1 MIRAKKRLFTIS
13 FLLIVI
19 YSVFTLTFSLA
30 VFKMWDNSTE
40 GIKAYNKLTSQTYIK
55 LEILNHIAENSILN
69 QFTFITYTN
78 DGISLTEALKQIDQ
92 RYESNNHKIR
102 QLTSLLQNPNSLL
115 ILEHL
120 QQARLINNKSR
131 QLLMSDEVAKSDS
144 KLYKHEKLN
153 QIEAFKNFIGY
164 VALLQESITL
174 QSKEEIQTLN
184 QHVLHKRNKI
194 YYVYGGTLFILA
206 ILGIAIFAA
215 TRNIKRITNETIR
228 SNLQLKESLQL
239 VHNYKDAL
247 DASSVVS
254 ITDPEG
260 IILYVNDRF
269 CEESKYT
276 REELVGKNHRMLNSG
291 YHPKTFFKELWDT
304 VKSGRIWTGEVR
316 NKAKDGE
323 IYWTNATIVP
333 LMDEFNHPFQF
344 LVIRSNI
351 TKRKQA
357 ELKIIE
363 NDLKYRRTLDNLME
377 GAQIIS
383 YDWTYLYINN
393 AAANFGKYSVNELLG
408 SNMFE
413 MYPGIELSDTYA
425 ALEKS
430 MHLRIPQFITTQF
443 EFPNG
448 EKGWF
453 DLSIQPVPEGIF
465 ILSEDITK
473 RKKAEQEL
481 ILNNQKLR
489 KANMELDRFV
499 YSTSHDLRAPLSSML
514 GLVQLL
520 EMECEEAGHEQKEKL
535 TMMKTSITRLDEF
548 IETIL
553 QYSRNSRI
561 EPVMEEIPIQKLV
574 EDTLAFLQIT
584 AYASD
589 IAVSFDIK
597 QDVPFFS
604 DKYRLTTMLKNIIS
618 NAIKYADL
626 EKVKP
631 KIHIQVDVNENQA
644 QIHIQDNGIGI
655 EPNEQE
661 KIFEMFYRATHKAA
675 GSGLGLYIVKEM
687 LTLLD
692 GKIGLESKPM
702 LGSRFSIILPNAQ
715 KSN

>member
-1 MIRAKKRLFTIS
+1 M
-13 FLLIVI
+13 
-19 YSVFTLTFSLA
+19 A

-40 GIKAYNKLTSQTYIK
+40 GIKAYNKLTTQTYVK
-55 LEILNHIAENSILN
+55 LEILNRIVDHSILN

-78 DGISLTEALKQIDQ
+78 EGISLKAALQQIAQRNEANNLQI
-92 RYESNNHKIR
+92 K
-102 QLTSLLQNPNSLL
+102 QLTHLLQNPNSLL

-120 QQARLINNKSR
+120 QQARLINTKAR
-131 QLLMSDEVAKSDS
+131 QFLLLNEGAKSDS

-153 QIEAFKNFIGY
+153 QIEAFKSFIGL
-164 VALLQESITL
+164 VTLLQESITL
-174 QSKEEIQTLN
+174 HSKQEIQTLN
-184 QHVLHKRNKI
+184 QHVLHERNKI
-194 YYVYGGTLFILA
+194 YYIYGGTLFVLA

-215 TRNIKRITNETIR
+215 TRNIKRITKDTIS

-239 VHNYKDAL
+239 VNNYKDAL

-254 ITDPEG
+254 ITDPKG

-276 REELVGKNHRMLNSG
+276 REELVGKNHRILNSG
-291 YHPKTFFKELWDT
+291 YHPKSFFKELWDT
-304 VKSGRIWTGEVR
+304 VKAGNIWTGEVR

-333 LMDEFNHPFQF
+333 LMDELNHPFQF

-351 TKRKQA
+351 TKRKEA
-357 ELKIIE
+357 EIKIIE

-377 GAQIIS
+377 GAQIMS
-383 YDWTYLYINN
+383 FDWTYLYINN
-393 AAANFGKYSVNELLG
+393 AAARFGKYSVNELLG
-408 SNMFE
+408 SNMFK
-413 MYPGIELSDTYA
+413 MYPGIELTDTYF

-430 MHLRIPQFITTQF
+430 MNQRIPQFITTQF

-448 EKGWF
+448 ETGWF

-473 RKKAEQEL
+473 RKESEQEL
-481 ILNNQKLR
+481 IRNNEKLR

-520 EMECEEAGHEQKEKL
+520 EIECQEAGFEQNEKL
-535 TMMKTSITRLDEF
+535 QMMKTSITRLDEF

-553 QYSRNSRI
+553 QYSRNARI
-561 EPVMEEIPIQKLV
+561 EPVMEEILLQKLV
-574 EDTLAFLQIT
+574 DETLAFLQIT
-584 AYASD
+584 AYAAD
-589 IAVSFDIK
+589 ISVSFDIK
-597 QDVPFFS
+597 QDAPFFS

-631 KIHIQVDVNENQA
+631 KIQIQVDVNDTQA

-655 EPNEQE
+655 EPDEQE
-661 KIFEMFYRATHKAA
+661 KIFEMFYRATNKAT

-687 LTLLD
+687 LNLLD
-692 GKIGLESKPM
+692 GKIEVESKPM
-702 LGSRFSIILPNAQ
+702 FGSRFSIILPNAQ
-715 KSN
+715 NAN